1 MTTTLKIPMMFIS
14 MTISSVV
21 IMIIGSVIA
30 VFSILIS
37 AVVKSEI
44 VIVTKINILK
54 WCLVIFG

>member
-1 MTTTLKIPMMFIS
+1 MMFIS